1 VQNSYHALVKQRF
14 SKMTKINII
23 GQICNEKQN
32 QAGQLWIERGA
43 IKYRII
49 QIQNWNVA
57 ERRNVG
63 ETSAVAKI
71 K

>member
-1 VQNSYHALVKQRF
+1 
-14 SKMTKINII
+14 MTKINII